1 MADAKIEN
9 PSETPQSKRRSF
21 FLPPPSSAIWILATI
36 LTVALLYVLRDLV
49 LIVLLAVFLAYLI
62 NPIVKIAESRV
73 FRREPAVNTVYLG
86 IVVIVFVA
94 SYFLL
99 PVLRGEVEAISNGWP
114 SFTARLDDA
123 IDAVQDE
130 IAVQYPSARGMLAS
144 REVRYQK
151 LDALIEQQM
160 TDLPALSGRLA
171 AWIFAGLLIPFFS
184 YFFLRDGR
192 KIIQFFIDRL
202 AAHQIETSVAVWC
215 EINRIVGNYLRGLA
229 LNSILL
235 GTLAATGL
243 WLLGVNY
250 PILLGV
256 LTGLANVVPYVGPII
271 GAVATA
277 VVTLVQYKSVAPL
290 AKVLTF
296 YLGLKL
302 INFLVIQPNTM
313 RGGKE
318 LHPVL
323 FIASIIVGGHLLGII
338 GMIIAVPIFTIG
350 QESAGLLLERR
361 RSHVPRP
368 IPDDSPKTAPGQVY
382 VC

>member
-1 MADAKIEN
+1 MLAAIVAAGLVYLLHD
-9 PSETPQSKRRSF
+9 
-21 FLPPPSSAIWILATI
+21 LIWI
-36 LTVALLYVLRDLV
+36 V
-49 LIVLLAVFLAYLI
+49 LISIFVAYLL

-73 FRREPAVNTVYLG
+73 FRREFAVATVYLSIAI
-86 IVVIVFVA
+86 IVVVA

-99 PVLRGEVEAISNGWP
+99 PVLRSELNAVTTGWP
-114 SFTARLDDA
+114 SFSARLDDA
-123 IDAVQDE
+123 IDTVQEE
-130 IAVQYPSARGMLAS
+130 IASRYPSARGMLAS

-151 LDALIEQQM
+151 LNEFIEQQM
-160 TDLPALSGRLA
+160 ADLPALSGRLA
-171 AWIFAGLLIPFFS
+171 AWIFAGLLVPFFA

-192 KIIQFFIDRL
+192 KIIQFVIDRL
-202 AAHQIETSVAVWC
+202 AARHIETSVAVWC

-235 GTLAATGL
+235 GILAGSGL
-243 WLLGVNY
+243 WCLGVNY

-256 LTGLANVVPYVGPII
+256 LTGLANVIPYVGPLI

-277 VVTLVQYKSVAPL
+277 IVTLVQYKSIAPL
-290 AKVLTF
+290 LKVLTF

-313 RGGKE
+313 HGGKE

-323 FIASIIVGGHLLGII
+323 FIVSIIVGGHLLGII
-338 GMIIAVPIFTIG
+338 GMIIAVPIFTIA
-350 QESAGLLLERR
+350 QESAGLLLEG
-361 RSHVPRP
+361 RSNRTG
-368 IPDDSPKTAPGQVY
+368 KTLPSSANAVVVQPY

>member
-1 MADAKIEN
+1 
-9 PSETPQSKRRSF
+9 
-21 FLPPPSSAIWILATI
+21 
-36 LTVALLYVLRDLV
+36 
-49 LIVLLAVFLAYLI
+49 
-62 NPIVKIAESRV
+62 
-73 FRREPAVNTVYLG
+73 
-86 IVVIVFVA
+86 
-94 SYFLL
+94 
-99 PVLRGEVEAISNGWP
+99 VEAVSSGWP

-123 IDAVQDE
+123 IDTVQDE
-130 IAVQYPSARGMLAS
+130 IAVRYPSARGMLAS

-151 LDALIEQQM
+151 LNALIEQQM
-160 TDLPALSGRLA
+160 ADLPALSGRLA
-171 AWIFAGLLIPFFS
+171 AWIFAGLLVPFFS

-202 AAHQIETSVAVWC
+202 AARHIETSVAMWC
-215 EINRIVGNYLRGLA
+215 EINRIVGKYLRGLA

-235 GTLAATGL
+235 GALAASGL
-243 WLLGVNY
+243 WLLGVQY

-256 LTGLANVVPYVGPII
+256 LTGLANVIPYVGPLI
-271 GAVATA
+271 GGVVTA
-277 VVTLVQYKSVAPL
+277 VVTLVQYKSLAPL

-302 INFLVIQPNTM
+302 VNFLVIQPNTM
-313 RGGKE
+313 GGGKE

-350 QESAGLLLERR
+350 QESVRLLLERR
-361 RSHVPRP
+361 RNFAAGPL
-368 IPDDSPKTAPGQVY
+368 PDEEAQAVVIQPY